1 MRRKPKRKNRKIK
14 FSEKE
19 YLKKNYLRDG
29 KGIIPIELNNISD
42 LYMKY
47 DYKKLE
53 LSDEFC
59 NYVDEIAYM
68 FSVDTDLIIEIH
80 CPVISEED
88 QEKIKKSIKTNYG
101 IEIDDVEYDI
111 HLQNR
116 RSNFLIVLAS
126 VLMII
131 NYLIDGYVTDFI
143 SDCFSVV
150 WWIAI
155 WDGIEI
161 QLIDKVD
168 NKYKRLNCQQ
178 LYDAKIE
185 FVFDK

>member
-59 NYVDEIAYM
+59 DYVDEIAYM

-88 QEKIKKSIKTNYG
+88 Q
-101 IEIDDVEYDI
+101 
-111 HLQNR
+111 
-116 RSNFLIVLAS
+116 RSRKN
-126 VLMII
+126 
-131 NYLIDGYVTDFI
+131 
-143 SDCFSVV
+143 
-150 WWIAI
+150 
-155 WDGIEI
+155 
-161 QLIDKVD
+161 
-168 NKYKRLNCQQ
+168 
-178 LYDAKIE
+178 
-185 FVFDK
+185 